1 MVARFFYRRVS
12 IFYSPDKKFFYLP
25 STGGA
30 AMPQITSEDDATD
43 RSAEEL
49 LGEAE
54 PWESWETALV
64 GYSLAIGFTGVVVL
78 GWLVNKYILS

>member
-1 MVARFFYRRVS
+1 
-12 IFYSPDKKFFYLP
+12 
-25 STGGA
+25 
-30 AMPQITSEDDATD
+30 MPQITSEDEVD

-64 GYSLAIGFTGVVVL
+64 GYSLAIGLTGVVVL
-78 GWLVNKYILS
+78 GWLVDKYILS

>member
-1 MVARFFYRRVS
+1 MLARFFYRRIS

-30 AMPQITSEDDATD
+30 AMPQTTSDDEVD

-64 GYSLAIGFTGVVVL
+64 GYSLALGLTGVVVL

>member
-1 MVARFFYRRVS
+1 
-12 IFYSPDKKFFYLP
+12 
-25 STGGA
+25 
-30 AMPQITSEDDATD
+30 MPQITSEDDATD

-64 GYSLAIGFTGVVVL
+64 GYSLAIGLTGVVVL
-78 GWLVNKYILS
+78 GWLVNKYILP